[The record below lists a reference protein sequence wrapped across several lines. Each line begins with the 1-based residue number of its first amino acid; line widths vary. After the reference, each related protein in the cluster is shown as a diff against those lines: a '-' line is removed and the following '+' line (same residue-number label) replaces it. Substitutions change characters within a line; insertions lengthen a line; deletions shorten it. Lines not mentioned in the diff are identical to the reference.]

1 MVPYHLRSLLSVMW
15 IRRLIPALDLIHR
28 DSQSLEEE
36 KGEDKEVMESECQ
49 VAS

>member
-36 KGEDKEVMESECQ
+36 KGEDEEVMEGECQ